1 MPLRWAKRV
10 LHFLAVIHRFAGAV
24 ARSRLEGL
32 AERGQRSWIALTLGL
47 MAVLIVLPI
56 PFGNVL
62 PAAAV
67 TLLGMGIVF
76 RDGVAVLLGMAA
88 AVLAALFPVALGL
101 AAWAWGSDH
110 LMQWIPA

>member
-62 PAAAV
+62 PAATV
-67 TLLGMGIVF
+67 TLLGLGIVF
-76 RDGVAVLLGMAA
+76 RDGVAVLLGMAL

-101 AAWAWGSDH
+101 AAWARGSDH